1 MSNLSNN
8 IKLVDSLTAR
18 VGPAGEVQDIL
29 DWLIERNR
37 QVRVDIDLVDFDRLS
52 GWHFNSDSGDLEHVS
67 GKFFGIRGVEI
78 RTDGFPL
85 LREHWT
91 QPIIDQPEVGILG
104 IICRMIDGVLCFLMQ
119 AKIEPGNLNCV
130 QLSPTL
136 QATRSNYMQVHKGK
150 APRCLEYFRNA
161 GSHQIWLDQ
170 LQSEQGGRFLHK
182 RNRNIVI
189 EVEEEIAS
197 HPDFVWVT
205 LGQLKALM
213 RYDNVV
219 NMDTR
224 TVLSGLGWDDRDIL
238 PVRDRIHTARGHAML
253 RSLEK
258 KNGGE
263 AINRTLFWL
272 SELKSRYSLNTRLI
286 PLNQVKEW
294 DIRADEIVRP
304 DGRFFRVI
312 GARVLIE
319 NREVA
324 SWDQPLI
331 QPMQDGLCALIMKQ
345 IDGVMHFLVQAKLEC
360 GNLDVVELAPTVQCL
375 TGSFRSG
382 LPHFLDYVLN
392 ARREQIIFDI
402 NQSEEGGRFY
412 HEQNRNLLLE
422 AEKDFPKNEIPD
434 NFRWVA
440 LRELREFLRF
450 NNYLNIQLRSLLAA
464 IDLFNL

>member
-1 MSNLSNN
+1 MSSLSNN
-8 IKLVDSLTAR
+8 IRLTDSLGSR
-18 VGPAGEVQDIL
+18 VGPAGSVEDIL

-37 QVRVDIDLVDFDRLS
+37 QVRVNIDLVDFDCLS
-52 GWHFNSDSGDLEHVS
+52 GWHFDPDSGDLEHIS

-78 RTDGFPL
+78 STEGFPL
-85 LREHWT
+85 LRENWT

-104 IICRMIDGVLCFLMQ
+104 IVCSMIDGVLCFLMQ

-150 APRCLEYFRNA
+150 APRYLEYFRNA
-161 GSHQIWLDQ
+161 ERHQIWLDQ
-170 LQSEQGGRFLHK
+170 LQSEQGGRFLRK

-189 EVEEEIAS
+189 EVKDEIEP
-197 HPDFVWVT
+197 HPDFLWVT

-213 RYDNVV
+213 RHDNVV

-224 TVLSGLGWDDRDIL
+224 TVLSGLGWEDCDMLFVQDRVSS
-238 PVRDRIHTARGHAML
+238 VRGCAML

-258 KNGGE
+258 ETDGQG
-263 AINRTLFWL
+263 INHTLFWL

-286 PLNQVKEW
+286 PLRKVKEW
-294 DIRADEIVRP
+294 EIHAGEIVRP
-304 DGRFFRVI
+304 DRLFFRVI
-312 GARVLIE
+312 GAQVTIE

-324 SWDQPLI
+324 SWAQPLI

-360 GNLDVVELAPTVQCL
+360 GNFDVVELAPTVQCL

-382 LPHFLDYVLN
+382 RPVFLDYVFN
-392 ARREQIIFDI
+392 ARKEQIIFDI

-422 AEKDFPKNEIPD
+422 AEEDFPGNEIPD
-434 NFRWVA
+434 NFRWVT

-464 IDLFNL
+464 IDIFKL